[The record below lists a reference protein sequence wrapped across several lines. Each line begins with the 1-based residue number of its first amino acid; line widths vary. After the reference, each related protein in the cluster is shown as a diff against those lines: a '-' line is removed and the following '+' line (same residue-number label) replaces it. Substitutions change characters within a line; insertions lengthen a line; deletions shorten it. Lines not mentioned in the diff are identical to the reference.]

1 MQNSQGKRQVRR
13 KSCKQ
18 EKRVKERQIK
28 EVMELVERWRGY
40 HDGKEKLNLDV
51 AANKVKIARK
61 TLDDYHLC
69 LRRAKYY
76 NFDFEGNK
84 FEKMGFL
91 RKFIREQKEKYGAHP
106 SNLNDVSSFLGSIN

>member
-1 MQNSQGKRQVRR
+1 M
-13 KSCKQ
+13 
-18 EKRVKERQIK
+18 KERQIK

-106 SNLNDVSSFLGSIN
+106 SNLNDVSSFMGSIN